1 MRNVFSSIGI
11 LICFLMFGAVAQA
24 QRSIVEDTH
33 TKAILAS
40 EVSVIG
46 ANDVTWL
53 ALHYEPIEG
62 WHTYWKNPG
71 DSGMPTN
78 INWELPNGFKAGETV
93 YPVPEPLPVGPL
105 TNYGYNGSSTLLI
118 PIQTPQIITANS
130 IRIKATAEWLI
141 CEVECVP
148 QYGEFELELPV
159 GEQSASAENASLFA
173 NARQNMPDPA
183 FWDASI
189 EIAPEA
195 AKLMV
200 YMSADEIET
209 IQNAYYFPAYEG
221 VLDYAAAQIVN
232 VSDDGLE
239 LNLKRLKGS
248 LSPESGSGILKLE
261 LPNGE
266 ITAVNIDPA
275 LNIVDAIQIA
285 APTVPAAVPA
295 SEGLPVWQ
303 AALFALLGG
312 IILNLMPCVFPV
324 LSLKAF
330 SFLSAGGMS
339 KSARKREG
347 WAYTFGILASFG
359 VIVGILLALRAGGS
373 VVGWG
378 FQLQEPIFVAFMVL
392 LMVLVS
398 LSLAGMFNIQTGF
411 EGAGQ
416 SLAAQEGT
424 KGAFFTGVL
433 ATLVATP
440 CTAPFMAPAIGY
452 ALTQPIY
459 VALLVFF
466 MLGFGLAL
474 PFLILSY
481 SDRIAKALPRP
492 GAWMETF
499 KQGLAFPMLA
509 TAAWLLFVFNNEAGS
524 IAMLFLI
531 FAIIAV
537 VFAIWLWQQG
547 NGKIL
552 RTVSG
557 AIGLL
562 SIVSIFWNVEPIHEG
577 SGSETAVKSSDSVF
591 ANSGIYSNAALDDL
605 TVEGKPVFAY
615 FTADWCI
622 TCKVNERVA
631 LNRAE
636 TIKLFDDKGITVLKG
651 DYTNR
656 DAEIAGVLAKYQR
669 AGVPLYLY
677 FPKGQKEAIVLPEVL
692 TTGLLKD
699 MVTSNPI

>member
-1 MRNVFSSIGI
+1 MKPI
-11 LICFLMFGAVAQA
+11 LWLIFTLNLLLQSGNLNAQ
-24 QRSIVEDTH
+24 QNSVEDTH
-33 TKAILAS
+33 TKATLAS
-40 EVSVIG
+40 EMAVIEAG
-46 ANDVTWL
+46 NIFWL
-53 ALHYEPIEG
+53 ALHYEPRDG

-71 DSGMPTN
+71 DSGMQTSFS
-78 INWELPNGFKAGETV
+78 WDLPEGFIPGEV
-93 YPVPEPLPVGPL
+93 HYPVPDALPVEPL
-105 TNYGYNGSSTLLI
+105 TNYGYNGASTLLI
-118 PIQTPQIITANS
+118 PVEAPKVINTQSIQITAN
-130 IRIKATAEWLI
+130 IEWLI
-141 CEVECVP
+141 CEIECVP
-148 QYGEFELELPV
+148 QYGEFSLELPV
-159 GEQSASAENASLFA
+159 GKAQASPENANLFA
-173 NARQNMPDPA
+173 TARQNMPEPA
-183 FWDASI
+183 FWGGAL
-189 EIAPEA
+189 EIAPETA
-195 AKLMV
+195 SLTV
-200 YMSADEIET
+200 YMAQEEIEA
-209 IQNAYYFPAYEG
+209 IQNAYYFPAFEG
-221 VLDYAAAQIVN
+221 VLDYAAPQIVN
-232 VSDDGLE
+232 ISEDGLV
-239 LNLKRLKGS
+239 LKLKRLKGS
-248 LSPESGSGILKLE
+248 PAPESAAGILKLD

-266 ITAVNIDPA
+266 VTAVRIDPSVKMVEA
-275 LNIVDAIQIA
+275 LQSDMPITVA
-285 APTVPAAVPA
+285 AQD
-295 SEGLPVWQ
+295 GLPVWQ
-303 AALFALLGG
+303 AALFALIGG

-330 SFLSAGGMS
+330 SFLAAGGMS
-339 KSARKREG
+339 KAERKREG

-359 VIVGILLALRAGGS
+359 IIVGILLALRAGGS
-373 VVGWG
+373 AVGWG
-378 FQLQEPIFVAFMVL
+378 FQLQEPIFVAFIVL
-392 LMVLVS
+392 LMVLVA

-416 SLAAQEGT
+416 SLATQEGA

-481 SDRIAKALPRP
+481 SDRIAKAMPRP

-524 IAMLFLI
+524 IAMLMLV

-547 NGKIL
+547 
-552 RTVSG
+552 SG
-557 AIGLL
+557 MVIRSVAGLVGAL
-562 SIVSIFWNVEPIHEG
+562 ALVSIFWNVDTQHDNSTNG
-577 SGSETAVKSSDSVF
+577 SSANTSDSKF
-591 ANSGIYSNAALDDL
+591 AKAGVYSNTTLASLVNDG
-605 TVEGKPVFAY
+605 TPVFAY

-631 LNRAE
+631 LYRDE
-636 TIKLFDDKGITVLKG
+636 TVKLFNDNGITVLKG

-656 DAEIAGVLAKYQR
+656 DSEIAGVLSKYQR

-692 TTGLLKD
+692 TTGLLQET
-699 MVTSNPI
+699 VEANPI

>member
-1 MRNVFSSIGI
+1 MRNLLSSIG
-11 LICFLMFGAVAQA
+11 LICLLALAGTVQA
-24 QRSIVEDTH
+24 QRSVVEETH
-33 TKAILAS
+33 TKATLAS
-40 EVSVIG
+40 EMSIIG
-46 ANDVTWL
+46 ADEVVWL
-53 ALHYEPIEG
+53 ALSYEPIAG
-62 WHTYWKNPG
+62 WHTYWQNPG
-71 DSGMPTN
+71 DSGMQTN
-78 INWELPNGFKAGETV
+78 ISWELPTGFNAGKAL
-93 YPVPEPLPVGPL
+93 YPVPDTLPVGPL
-105 TNYGYNGSSTLLI
+105 TNYGYNGTSTLLV
-118 PIQTPQIITANS
+118 PLYTPENITTKS
-130 IRIKATAEWLI
+130 IKIKASAEWLI
-141 CEVECVP
+141 CEIECVP
-148 QYGEFELELPV
+148 QFGEFELELPV
-159 GEQSASAENASLFA
+159 GKSTPSSENASLFA
-173 NARQNMPDPA
+173 EARQKMPEPA
-183 FWDASI
+183 FWDAEI

-195 AKLMV
+195 SKLTVFMA
-200 YMSADEIET
+200 SEEIET
-209 IQNAYYFPAYEG
+209 VENAYYFPAYEG
-221 VLDYAAAQIVN
+221 VLDYAEAQIVN
-232 VSDDGLE
+232 ISDDGLV

-248 LSPESGSGILKLE
+248 LAPESAAGILKLN
-261 LPNGE
+261 LPNGKV
-266 ITAVNIDPA
+266 TAVQIDPA
-275 LNIVDAIQIA
+275 LKVVDAIRTPMPLPEA
-285 APTVPAAVPA
+285 ASAE
-295 SEGLPVWQ
+295 EGLPVWQ

-330 SFLSAGGMS
+330 SFLAAGSMT
-339 KSARKREG
+339 KSERKREG

-398 LSLAGMFNIQTGF
+398 LSLAGMFDIQTGL

-416 SLAAQEGT
+416 SLASQEGS

-474 PFLILSY
+474 PFLVLSY
-481 SDRIAKALPRP
+481 SDRIAKAMPRP

-531 FAIIAV
+531 FAIITV

-547 NGKIL
+547 DGKIL
-552 RTVSG
+552 RTIAAAFG
-557 AIGLL
+557 ILAIA
-562 SIVSIFWNVEPIHEG
+562 SVFWNVEPQHETETG
-577 SGSETAVKSSDSVF
+577 ETASKINDSKF
-591 ANSGIYSNAALDDL
+591 ANAGTFSNAALTDL
-605 TVEGKPVFAY
+605 TNEGTPVFAY

-631 LNRAE
+631 LHREE

-656 DAEIAGVLAKYQR
+656 DAEIAGVLSKYQR

-692 TTGLLKD
+692 TPGLLKE
-699 MVTSNPI
+699 MVETNRI

>member
-1 MRNVFSSIGI
+1 MKKVLWSLSLLLAVIVSPVTSPAAISQKNV
-11 LICFLMFGAVAQA
+11 VK
-24 QRSIVEDTH
+24 DTH
-33 TKAILAS
+33 TTATLAS

-46 ANDVTWL
+46 ADDVIWL
-53 ALHYEPIEG
+53 ALKYEPIEG
-62 WHTYWKNPG
+62 WHTYWRNPG
-71 DSGMPTN
+71 DSGMQTN
-78 INWELPNGFKAGETV
+78 ISWELPEGFSAGDTL
-93 YPVPEPLPVGPL
+93 YPIPDTLPVGPL
-105 TNYGYNGSSTLLI
+105 TNYGYSGVSTLLI
-118 PIQTPQIITANS
+118 PITAPKTLNADSVTFKAQI
-130 IRIKATAEWLI
+130 EWLI

-148 QYGEFELELPV
+148 QYGEFMLELPV
-159 GEQSASAENASLFA
+159 GERVNSVENASLFA
-173 NARQNMPDPA
+173 EARMHMPEPA
-183 FWDASI
+183 YWDASI

-195 AKLMV
+195 SSLTV
-200 YMSADEIET
+200 YMAQEEIET
-209 IQNAYYFPAYEG
+209 VQNAYYFPAYEG

-232 VSDDGLE
+232 ISDNGLV
-239 LNLKRLKGS
+239 LNLKRLKGT
-248 LSPESGSGILKLE
+248 LSPESAAGILKLSFLGGQE
-261 LPNGE
+261 
-266 ITAVNIDPA
+266 TAVEIDPA
-275 LNIVDAIQIA
+275 VKIVEAIQ
-285 APTVPAAVPA
+285 APAPAQITVT
-295 SEGLPVWQ
+295 ETLPVWQ
-303 AALFALLGG
+303 AALFALIGG

-330 SFLSAGGMS
+330 SFISAGGMT
-339 KSARKREG
+339 KSERKREG

-359 VIVGILLALRAGGS
+359 VIVGVLLALRAGGS

-378 FQLQEPIFVAFMVL
+378 VQLQEPIFVAFMVL
-392 LMVLVS
+392 LMVLGA

-416 SLAAQEGT
+416 SLAAQEGA

-452 ALTQPIY
+452 ALTQPVY

-474 PFLILSY
+474 PFLVLSY
-481 SDRIAKALPRP
+481 SDRIAKAMPRP
-492 GAWMETF
+492 GVWMETF

-547 NGKIL
+547 QGIIL
-552 RTVSG
+552 RSIAGVVG
-557 AIGLL
+557 ALAL
-562 SIVSIFWNVEPIHEG
+562 VSIFWNVEPQH
-577 SGSETAVKSSDSVF
+577 SGDSAGTTQQGESKF
-591 ANSGIYSNAALDDL
+591 AKAGVYSNAALAELTADDA
-605 TVEGKPVFAY
+605 PVFAY

-631 LNRAE
+631 LYREE
-636 TIKLFDDKGITVLKG
+636 TIKLFDDNGITVLKG

-656 DAEIAGVLAKYQR
+656 DSEIAGVLAKYQR

-677 FPKGQKEAIVLPEVL
+677 FPKGQKDAIVLPEVL
-692 TTGLLKD
+692 TPGLLKD
-699 MVTSNPI
+699 MVETNSV